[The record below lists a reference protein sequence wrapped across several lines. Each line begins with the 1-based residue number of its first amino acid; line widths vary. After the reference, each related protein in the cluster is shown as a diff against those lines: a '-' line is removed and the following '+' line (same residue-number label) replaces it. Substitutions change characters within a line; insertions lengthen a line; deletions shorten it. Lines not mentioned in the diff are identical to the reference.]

1 MAVYK
6 QPKSKYWWYKFTWN
20 GEPIRESTKQTN
32 KRVADQM
39 EAAHRTSLAK
49 GEVGIRDRK
58 PVPTLAEFAEHDF
71 LPYIE
76 RTLREKEP
84 NTARFYSTCTD
95 NLNSFAKLS
104 TARLD
109 EMGHDLIHAFIE
121 FRRDHR
127 FEFRKGKRQERRG
140 GTPVEVS
147 TVNRD
152 LATLRRM
159 LTLAV
164 EWGKILAAQKIR
176 LLPGENRRERALA
189 EAEDALYVKAATDL
203 GHEME
208 RSYEAALGGVRAT
221 MRGEQPQK
229 PDAFR
234 LRDVAVTMLDSALR
248 PDEVFRLKPE
258 NVREGA
264 ICIFEGKTR
273 AAVRRVPVMTERLRG
288 ILEMRLS
295 QTAPGGWL
303 FPADTK
309 SGHVE
314 DSSLKKRHAKALKAS
329 GVAPFELYTLRH
341 TCLTRWGEYMDPWR
355 LHKYAGHA
363 DMKTTARY
371 IHPRDEGMQEAMERN
386 QVAREVRLA
395 RSGHT
400 SGHTTETA
408 ESMLSQNG
416 SQSTEIKWGYG
427 ATRRSRT
434 GDLLITNQPLY
445 QLS

>member
-6 QPKSKYWWYKFTWN
+6 QTKSKYWWYKFTWN
-20 GEPIRESTKQTN
+20 GDPIRESTKQTN
-32 KRVADQM
+32 KRVAEQM
-39 EAAHRTSLAK
+39 EAAHRTALAK
-49 GEVGIRDRK
+49 DEVGIRDKK
-58 PVPTLAEFAEHDF
+58 PVPTLKDFAEHDF
-71 LPYIE
+71 LPYVE
-76 RTLREKEP
+76 RTLMEKEP
-84 NTARFYSTCTD
+84 NTARFYATCAE
-95 NLNSFAKLS
+95 NLDSFSKLS

-109 EMGHDLIHAFIE
+109 EIGHDVIQAFIE
-121 FRRDHR
+121 FRRGRR
-127 FEFRKGKRQERRG
+127 FEFRSGKRQERRDSK
-140 GTPVEVS
+140 PAQVS

-159 LTLAV
+159 LNLAV
-164 EWGKILAAQKIR
+164 EWGKLRAAPKVR

-203 GHEME
+203 GLDME
-208 RSYEAALGGVRAT
+208 RTYQAALEGIRAT
-221 MRGEQPQK
+221 IRGEQPHK

-234 LRDVAVTMLDSALR
+234 LRDSAVTMLDTALR
-248 PDEVFRLKPE
+248 PDEVFRLRSE

-273 AAVRRVPVMTERLRG
+273 AAVRRIPIMTERLRG

-295 QTAPGGWL
+295 QTEPGGWL

-309 SGHVE
+309 SGHIGG
-314 DSSLKKRHAKALKAS
+314 SSLRKQHAKALKAS

-371 IHPRDEGMQEAMERN
+371 IHPRDESMQDAMERN
-386 QVAREVRLA
+386 RAARETRLA

-400 SGHTTETA
+400 SRHTTETA
-408 ESMLSQNG
+408 ESAPVD
-416 SQSTEIKWGYG
+416 EIE
-427 ATRRSRT
+427 A
-434 GDLLITNQPLY
+434 IN
-445 QLS
+445 

>member
-6 QPKSKYWWYKFTWN
+6 QPKSKNWWYKFTWN
-20 GEPIRESTKQTN
+20 GEQIRESTKQSN
-32 KRVADQM
+32 KRTAEQI
-39 EAAHRTSLAK
+39 EAAHRTALAK

-58 PVPTLAEFAEHDF
+58 PAPSVAEFAEKDF
-71 LPYIE
+71 LPYVE

-84 NTARFYSTCTD
+84 NTARFYATCAE
-95 NLNSFAKLS
+95 NLKSFSRLS
-104 TARLD
+104 AARLD
-109 EMGHDLIHAFIE
+109 GVDHDLIQAFIE
-121 FRRDHR
+121 FRRERR
-127 FEFRKGKRQERRG
+127 FEYRKGKRQERRG
-140 GTPVEVS
+140 CKPVEVS
-147 TVNRD
+147 TLNRD

-164 EWGKILAAQKIR
+164 EWGRISAAPKIR

-189 EAEDALYVKAATDL
+189 ETEDAAYVKAATDL
-203 GHEME
+203 GHQLE
-208 RSYEAALGGVRAT
+208 RDYAAALVGIRAT
-221 MRGEQPQK
+221 VRGEQPHK

-273 AAVRRVPVMTERLRG
+273 AAVRRIPIMTERLRG

-295 QTAPGGWL
+295 QAAPGGWL
-303 FPADTK
+303 LPADTK
-309 SGHVE
+309 SGHIE
-314 DSSLKKRHAKALKAS
+314 DSSLKKQHAKALKAS

-363 DMKTTARY
+363 DMKTTGRY
-371 IHPRDEGMQEAMERN
+371 IHPKDESMQQAMERN
-386 QVAREVRLA
+386 QAAREARLA

-400 SGHTTETA
+400 SGHTA
-408 ESMLSQNG
+408 EKG
-416 SQSTEIKWGYG
+416 EPVI
-427 ATRRSRT
+427 
-434 GDLLITNQPLY
+434 GDEAKAIN
-445 QLS
+445 